1 MRRLFRN
8 NRVSNCSAPSKGS
21 VTSAPGKS
29 SFSAHP
35 NTTRCKLGM
44 ISNPTLSLTIT
55 LSIASAQCKVAETPE
70 ILSIEEPPRDDPEPV
85 RVPSHKQPSSIRTPE
100 PTAHNGLNSSQKQ
113 GGIMSLS
120 AKVIE
125 YVSAKLNAIAPDETP
140 DEYQQLAVLSAGGV
154 IEESEELAIQE
165 RFGLNDVEAAVNE
178 YEEEE
183 AAAAAAA
190 ASTRDEEMNY
200 QPVHN
205 NDE

>member
-35 NTTRCKLGM
+35 NTTR
-44 ISNPTLSLTIT
+44 S
-55 LSIASAQCKVAETPE
+55 SAQCKVAETPE
-70 ILSIEEPPRDDPEPV
+70 ILSIEEPPRDEPEPV

-113 GGIMSLS
+113 GGVMSLS

-125 YVSAKLNAIAPDETP
+125 YVSAKLNAIVPDETP